1 MKKGSKF
8 PRHFYKVNIGTAME
22 AAANL
27 FNNSFTRPN
36 TIKLLVAFTSGMIPS
51 GGDRVKLKNAMK
63 SLKDQKIKS
72 IAFSAIKTVFLKE
85 LTFNTYANMFV
96 LSGYRLKAI
105 AYRLSRYVSSKV
117 CMSIWKVLQ
126 FPIHSKSSDI
136 LKWVLQLLKY
146 TRSLSKCNLN
156 PTCKLNPTVY
166 RDNIS
171 RSSWLVMCFL

>member
-1 MKKGSKF
+1 MKKGSKL

-72 IAFSAIKTVFLKE
+72 IAFSAMKTVFLKE

-105 AYRLSRYVSSKV
+105 AYRLSRYVSSKGLYV
-117 CMSIWKVLQ
+117 NL
-126 FPIHSKSSDI
+126 KSSTI
-136 LKWVLQLLKY
+136 SYLQQKLGHLEVRF
-146 TRSLSKCNLN
+146 TIIEISSK
-156 PTCKLNPTVY
+156 
-166 RDNIS
+166 
-171 RSSWLVMCFL
+171 FE